1 MSVITEHA
9 GTKPT
14 ALITG
19 AAQGIG
25 LAISKRLIQDGHPVI
40 MTDRSST
47 IHEAGEA
54 LRDLGPRVITAEL
67 DVSDTKQVL
76 AIAELGGDLWSNLGI
91 LVNNAGISPKHQGQ
105 KKKVVEMD
113 LAEWIRVIDTNLTG
127 TFRVTQSCIPVLIA
141 NRWGRIINITSQ
153 AARTRTPV
161 PGAHYA
167 ASKAGITGM
176 SRILAGEL
184 ANDGI
189 TVNCVAPG
197 RIESH
202 MTQAV
207 ASDTNA
213 DLAKQIPIGR
223 LGLPREV
230 AAAVAFFASRDS
242 NYITGTTLDI
252 NGGNFML

>member
-1 MSVITEHA
+1 
-9 GTKPT
+9 
-14 ALITG
+14 
-19 AAQGIG
+19 
-25 LAISKRLIQDGHPVI
+25 
-40 MTDRSST
+40 
-47 IHEAGEA
+47 
-54 LRDLGPRVITAEL
+54 
-67 DVSDTKQVL
+67 
-76 AIAELGGDLWSNLGI
+76 
-91 LVNNAGISPKHQGQ
+91 
-105 KKKVVEMD
+105 
-113 LAEWIRVIDTNLTG
+113 
-127 TFRVTQSCIPVLIA
+127 
-141 NRWGRIINITSQ
+141 
-153 AARTRTPV
+153 
-161 PGAHYA
+161 
-167 ASKAGITGM
+167 M